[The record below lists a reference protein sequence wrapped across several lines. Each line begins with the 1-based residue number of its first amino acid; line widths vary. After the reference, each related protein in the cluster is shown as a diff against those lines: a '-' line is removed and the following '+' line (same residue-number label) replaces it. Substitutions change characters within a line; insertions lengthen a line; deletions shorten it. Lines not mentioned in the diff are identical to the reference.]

1 MNSARTQK
9 RIDPRD
15 PFAIVLRAEDAAAPV
30 VLQSARDADGATV
43 AYQTE
48 KQQRRVVGD
57 LLLVH
62 QQKARTLL
70 WEPLRGPPR
79 RGPPRRRRR
88 ARFE

>member
-1 MNSARTQK
+1 MSPARMLE

-15 PFAIVLRAEDAAAPV
+15 PFAIVFRADDAAAPV

-43 AYQTE
+43 AFHIE
-48 KQQRRVVGD
+48 KQRLTRRRVVGD

-70 WEPLRGPPR
+70 WEPLR
-79 RGPPRRRRR
+79 
-88 ARFE
+88 